1 MRWAVQRWERQKDAA
16 LPRVSCPPPRCT
28 RRSTAP
34 HMQHL
39 LALRLGALHGSKCE
53 KHEHGSEQ
61 ELTRGHNDG

>member
-1 MRWAVQRWERQKDAA
+1 MRWSAQRWERQKDAA
-16 LPRVSCPPPRCT
+16 LPRVSCPAARCT

-34 HMQHL
+34 HMEHL